1 MMPSSIA
8 DRLRRL
14 VETRD
19 RHQPVAFVGRTDEL
33 RHLQGVVD
41 VMASGPVKGALRVVQ
56 GAPGTGK
63 TSLCGHFQDQLIH
76 DDALPATAP
85 PQGQED
91 SGPHAPVLCADLECA
106 DLKKIPLDLVRTIS
120 QRIGETLHSA
130 STWPVEDKLGLA
142 AQAGGALHTSLGL
155 LAQKLFRGKSWD
167 DIREATF
174 GLNRRSSL
182 EDCINAYVD
191 HAWPP
196 NCTIALCMDETQNC
210 DVESGQAKENLQA
223 LCAGKHRGRL
233 PLLCFG
239 LANTTGVLDQM
250 GVSRPPDDAVRTLGC
265 LNPGEGL
272 QAIERTLDALG
283 LSGNN
288 RAWSAH
294 LESLGMSA
302 AEWDSWRARTAK
314 ELADA
319 SGEFPQHVATAL
331 ISLGES
337 LLGMDTGQRFD
348 DTLRQDVLVKH
359 QERRIAYY
367 EGRLGSASL
376 ARHRLALG
384 AICELLH
391 RRSARGRNVMR
402 AESLSLLQFGDDD
415 GEPVPNGQDVLDAAV
430 ARGVLGQTTR
440 RVGQGRTGLAVIT
453 VPPIQS
459 MQTHLR
465 DVLRTAQLDA
475 PELARSLMR
484 RVDELAP
491 LAAPNANPRPGGEP
505 PRASP
510 QRRHGFNS
518 ADRREC
524 PPD

>member
-1 MMPSSIA
+1 MAEIAHMMPSSIA

-19 RHQPVAFVGRTDEL
+19 RHQPVAFVGRKDEL

-41 VMASGPVKGALRVVQ
+41 VMRAGPVKGALRVVQ

-76 DDALPATAP
+76 DDALRAALA
-85 PQGQED
+85 QGQED
-91 SGPHAPVLCADLECA
+91 SGLHAPVLCADLSCA
-106 DLKKIPLDLVRTIS
+106 DLAKIPLDLVRTIS
-120 QRIGETLHSA
+120 QRIGETLQSA
-130 STWPVEDKLGLA
+130 STRSVEDKLGVS
-142 AQAGGALHTSLGL
+142 AQVGGALRASLGL

-174 GLNRRSSL
+174 GLNQRSSL
-182 EDCINAYVD
+182 EDCVNAYVD

-196 NCTIALCMDETQNC
+196 DCAIALCMDEAQNC

-223 LCAGKHRGRL
+223 LCAGEHRGRL

-239 LANTTGVLDQM
+239 LANTIGVLDQM
-250 GVSRPPDDAVRTLGC
+250 GVSRPPDDAVRTLAC

-283 LSGNN
+283 LSGSN

-294 LESLGMSA
+294 LESLGMTA
-302 AEWDSWRARTAK
+302 AEWDSWRARTAA

-348 DTLRQDVLVKH
+348 DALRQDVLAKH

-367 EGRLGSASL
+367 EGRLGSAAL

-391 RRSARGRNVMR
+391 RRSAQGGNVMR
-402 AESLSLLQFGDDD
+402 AESVSLLKLGDDD
-415 GEPVPNGQDVLDAAV
+415 GQPVQNARDVLDAAV
-430 ARGVLGQTTR
+430 ARGVLGQTIR
-440 RVGQGRTGLAVIT
+440 RGGQGRTGLAVIT
-453 VPPIQS
+453 GPPIQS

-465 DVLRTAQLDA
+465 DVLRTVRLDA
-475 PELARSLMR
+475 PEAAQTLMR

-491 LAAPNANPRPGGEP
+491 MAAPDANP
-505 PRASP
+505 SP
-510 QRRHGFNS
+510 EAQMGK
-518 ADRREC
+518 
-524 PPD
+524 